1 MLLTQAS
8 RYKKALTINQAMNIR
23 RRRRIYSRLIAA
35 LVLLTGSATTP
46 SQSAQ
51 SAIQVVDDNGDIVTL
66 AKPAQRIISLAPS
79 MTELLFSL
87 GAGDRIVGVMAFSDF
102 PLAAQNLPV
111 VGRFDMLDMERILSL
126 QPDLVVA
133 WRSGNPRTSIERLKS
148 LGITVYV
155 AEPESL
161 DSIAEQLARLGELT
175 GQTREAAA
183 LQQEFRQ
190 SLQSLRDTYAGRD
203 AVSVFYQVW
212 HSPIISVGGAELIN
226 DMITLCGGRNIFAE
240 LPVGPKVNLEDV
252 LQRNPQV
259 IIASGSTSETPQW
272 LNDWLRWPQLSAVQH
287 NHLYSIE
294 PDIVQRHSMRALE
307 GAAEMCTHIDRART
321 ARQ

>member
-1 MLLTQAS
+1 
-8 RYKKALTINQAMNIR
+8 MNIR
-23 RRRRIYSRLIAA
+23 RWRRLYSRLIAA
-35 LVLLTGSATTP
+35 LVLLTGSAITP
-46 SQSAQ
+46 SLNAQ

-87 GAGDRIVGVMAFSDF
+87 GAGDRIVGVMDFSDF

-111 VGRFDMLDMERILSL
+111 VGRYDMLDMEQILYL

-133 WRSGNPRTSIERLKS
+133 WRSGNPRTSVERLKS

-161 DSIAEQLARLGELT
+161 FSISDHLARLGELT
-175 GQTREAAA
+175 GQSNEAAA

-190 SLQSLRDTYAGRD
+190 SLQSLQDGYSGRD
-203 AVSVFYQVW
+203 EVSVFYQVW
-212 HSPIISVGGAELIN
+212 YSPIISVGGAELIN

-259 IIASGSTSETPQW
+259 IIASGSTRDAPEW
-272 LNDWLRWPQLSAVQH
+272 LNDWLQWSQLSAVQ
-287 NHLYSIE
+287 NQHLYSIE
-294 PDIVQRHSMRALE
+294 PDIVQRHSMRALQ
-307 GAAEMCTHIDRART
+307 GAAEMCTYIDRART
-321 ARQ
+321 PRQ